1 MDNKSKNGTPPP
13 ALVEDNAE
21 AAPRSRRER
30 GYTLQ
35 TLIVTAVLVLVA
47 AGVAVVLWAV
57 TRGASDRTESAGRV
71 SVETWCSSNEVR
83 DPDLL
88 DVKGTNRILTHEI
101 TSHRIGCRPVCG
113 TWEYYDP
120 GLAAGGVGGPQG
132 SLGVYSSDIGCF
144 APCYWSH
151 TLSTSD
157 WRPRHDDA
165 INELS
170 KLSYHDDD
178 RPPGINQIRLGVNYR
193 RRPASELDS
202 PDVTPQELAQAQ
214 DLGGVAVISSDGNPF
229 IFIRPPTNDWPGGSR
244 VNAGELP
251 LHPKQIARGS
261 PTVFKPNWVS
271 GRVGRPDYLED
282 PAGVENR
289 VENRQSTHWED
300 ENWEYRADRHR
311 EVCTIVNIVTDE
323 VVCSSEWENCGLSG
337 RRS

>member
-1 MDNKSKNGTPPP
+1 MDNKSI
-13 ALVEDNAE
+13 
-21 AAPRSRRER
+21 RRKHAER

-71 SVETWCSSNEVR
+71 SVETWCSPNEVR
-83 DPDLL
+83 DPDLV

-120 GLAAGGVGGPQG
+120 GRAAGGVGGPQG
-132 SLGVYSSDIGCF
+132 SNGVYSSDIGCF

-151 TLSTSD
+151 DTLGTGV
-157 WRPRHDDA
+157 WRPEHDDA
-165 INELS
+165 VNERT

-193 RRPASELDS
+193 RIPASELDS
-202 PDVTPQELAQAQ
+202 PAVASLSELRQAQ
-214 DLGGVAVISSDGNPF
+214 DIGGIAATGQLYVSSRDGYPF
-229 IFIRPPTNDWPGGSR
+229 IFTRPEAPSRTPPLLGGNR

-251 LHPKQIARGS
+251 LHPKQIAAGL
-261 PTVFKPNWVS
+261 PTVFKPNWIS
-271 GRVGRPDYLED
+271 GRTDKPLHIDD
-282 PAGVENR
+282 PAADSGDPADREGTR
-289 VENRQSTHWED
+289 WED
-300 ENWEYRADRHR
+300 ENWEHRADPHK
-311 EVCTIVNIVTDE
+311 EVCTIVDITKDDE
-323 VVCSSEWENCGLSG
+323 IVCSSEWENCG
-337 RRS
+337 RS